1 MLEDLSI
8 PKKLLSCRVR
18 TVANEL
24 SDKDA
29 EILESA
35 VMNPDWRFKTLETEL
50 RRKGIVLSEKL
61 IKKHREK
68 LCSCWKI

>member
-8 PKKLLSCRVR
+8 PVKMTSCRVR
-18 TVANEL
+18 SVASEL
-24 SDKDA
+24 SNKDA

-35 VMNPDWRFKTLETEL
+35 VMNPDWPFKTLETEL
-50 RRKGIVLSEKL
+50 RRKGLVVSEKI